1 MGMVDIDNAR
11 EGMISV
17 EDVLNKQ
24 GNVLL
29 KKGTILTKALIG
41 KLKSLR
47 ISGVCVKNAEENNNT
62 DNTSPEVSTQLEE
75 LEHRFSDV
83 MGNAIMEELMAAI
96 KEYIEEKDGS
106 NGTY

>member
-1 MGMVDIDNAR
+1 MGIINIDNAE
-11 EGMISV
+11 EGMIIV
-17 EDVLNKQ
+17 KAVVNEH

-47 ISGVCVKNAEENNNT
+47 ISGVCVKNAEENNST

-96 KEYIEEKDGS
+96 KEFIEEKGGS